1 MKEYLMKV
9 HGFKEEN
16 IALLL
21 DDGKNYLPTKANIF
35 WAIQSLVRNSRSGD
49 VVFTHFSGHGSSI
62 KDQDGDETDG
72 YDECLVPVNFKQ
84 AGFIRDDDLYTA
96 LVGPM
101 ARGVTI
107 TSLMDCCHSG
117 TVLDLPYQYVAN
129 GSQHAMTLAPGFSTA
144 HLQKLVA
151 KFQDSM
157 KNKKQAI
164 MTKEFKEFAD
174 AMLLPGEGCN
184 GDDVV
189 QLFKNGFQEKYKAQG
204 LYLSYNECA
213 ELLGNWNNQ
222 FPKASVT
229 GKGWFMGFHINPSKV
244 RPSFRTYGQ

>member
-1 MKEYLMKV
+1 MSFLRISVGTVAVSTMKMV
-9 HGFKEEN
+9 MN
-16 IALLL
+16 
-21 DDGKNYLPTKANIF
+21 
-35 WAIQSLVRNSRSGD
+35 VSRSAAVQRAYSQISFGL
-49 VVFTHFSGHGSSI
+49 VKRLQLNPNLWFVHCCHVAA
-62 KDQDGDETDG
+62 DGF
-72 YDECLVPVNFKQ
+72 DECLIPVNYKQ

-117 TVLDLPYQYVAN
+117 TVLDLPYQFVAN
-129 GSQHAMTLAPGFSTA
+129 GVGQAQMAMPASFNMA

-151 KFQDSM
+151 KFHESM
-157 KNKKQAI
+157 KAKRNEI
-164 MTKEFKEFAD
+164 MKREFKEFAD

-189 QLFKNGFQEKYKAQG
+189 QFFKNGFQTKYKDQG
-204 LYLSYNECA
+204 LYLTYNECA
-213 ELLGNWNNQ
+213 KLLGEWNSE

-229 GKGWFMGFHINPSKV
+229 PKGWFMGFHINPSLV
-244 RPSFRTYGQ
+244 RPTFRTYGM